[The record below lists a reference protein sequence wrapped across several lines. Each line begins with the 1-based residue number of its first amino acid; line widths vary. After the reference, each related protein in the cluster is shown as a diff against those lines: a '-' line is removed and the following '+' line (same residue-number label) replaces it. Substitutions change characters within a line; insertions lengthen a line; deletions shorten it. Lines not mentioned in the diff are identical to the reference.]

1 VGPAGQAKVNAGCK
15 PRHLYDPNNSFLHAM
30 TYPLLNR
37 LRVIE
42 SSAFIAAPLA
52 GLTLAQYGADVI
64 RVDMIGGGIDY
75 ARMPRM
81 PGGRSLY
88 WSGLNKGKRSIAIDL
103 RSPQGRELV
112 QALAT
117 APGPDAG
124 VLLTNIGTPWLAHPV
139 LAARRADVI
148 SCTIQG
154 NADGSTALDYTV
166 NSASG
171 YPAITG
177 GGSIDKPVNH
187 VLPAWDLACAYQ
199 AAFAIVAAVDR
210 RRRTGEGA
218 QLQLALSDVAFT
230 ALSHLG
236 VLAEA
241 ELLQQDRPS
250 IGNHIYG
257 AFGRD
262 FATSDGQRLM
272 VAAISLGQWKAL
284 VQACDI
290 GAAIGE
296 LQQRSGL
303 DFDDEA
309 QRYEGRDAIAALLEP
324 WFAARP
330 RPEAQRV
337 LEQHKACWGR
347 YSTARELLAA
357 DPRVSLANP
366 VFERIDTPGIGE
378 HLSAGAA
385 VRVGAMERE
394 PTTPAARLGDHTD
407 EVLHEVLGLDSA
419 AIGKLH
425 DAGVVAGPECD
436 PTNSSSPQ

>member
-1 VGPAGQAKVNAGCK
+1 
-15 PRHLYDPNNSFLHAM
+15 M
-30 TYPLLNR
+30 TYPLLPR
-37 LRVIE
+37 LRVVE

-52 GLTLAQYGADVI
+52 GLALAQFGADVI

-88 WSGLNKGKRSIAIDL
+88 WTGLNKGKRSIALDL
-103 RSPQGRELV
+103 RSARGRELV

-154 NADGSTALDYTV
+154 NPDGSTAVDYTV

-171 YPAITG
+171 YPAVTG
-177 GGSIDKPVNH
+177 GGSAQHPVNH
-187 VLPAWDLACAYQ
+187 VLPAWDIACAYQ
-199 AAFAIVAAVDR
+199 AAFAIVSAVDR

-230 ALSHLG
+230 TLSHLG

-241 ELLQQDRPS
+241 ELLEQDRPS

-262 FATSDGQRLM
+262 FAAADGQRIM

-290 GAAIGE
+290 GPAITG
-296 LQQRSGL
+296 LQQRTGL

-309 QRYEGRDAIAALLEP
+309 QRYQGRDAIAALLEP

-330 RPEAQRV
+330 RPDAERV
-337 LEQHKACWGR
+337 LEQHKVCWGR
-347 YSTARELLAA
+347 YSTVRELLAHDA
-357 DPRVSLANP
+357 RVSSANP
-366 VFERIDTPGIGE
+366 VFERVATPGVGE

-385 VRVGAMERE
+385 VRVGTMTRE
-394 PTTPAARLGDHTD
+394 LTAPAARLGDDTD

-419 AIGKLH
+419 AIGRLH
-425 DAGVVAGPECD
+425 DAGVVAGPEKD
-436 PTNSSSPQ
+436 PTH

>member
-1 VGPAGQAKVNAGCK
+1 
-15 PRHLYDPNNSFLHAM
+15 M
-30 TYPLLNR
+30 TYPLLDR

-52 GLTLAQYGADVI
+52 GLALAQFGADVI

-75 ARMPRM
+75 ARLPRM

-88 WSGLNKGKRSIAIDL
+88 WTGLNKGKRSIAVDL
-103 RSPQGRELV
+103 RNPEGRELV

-117 APGPDAG
+117 APGPAAG
-124 VLLTNIGTPWLAHPV
+124 VLLTNIGTPWLAHHV
-139 LAARRADVI
+139 LATRRADVI

-154 NADGSTALDYTV
+154 NADGSTAVDYTV

-171 YPAITG
+171 YPAVTG
-177 GGSIDKPVNH
+177 GGSSRHPVNH
-187 VLPAWDLACAYQ
+187 VLPAWDIACAWQ

-218 QLQLALSDVAFT
+218 QLQLALSDVAFST
-230 ALSHLG
+230 LSHLG

-262 FATSDGQRLM
+262 FACADGERIM
-272 VAAISLGQWKAL
+272 VAAISINQWKAL
-284 VQACDI
+284 VAACDVA
-290 GAAIGE
+290 GAVDD
-296 LQQRSGL
+296 LQRRIGL
-303 DFDDEA
+303 DFNDEA
-309 QRYEGRDAIAALLEP
+309 QRYEGRDAIATMLEP
-324 WFAARP
+324 WFAARA
-330 RPEAQRV
+330 RPDAERA

-347 YSTARELLAA
+347 YSTVRELLASDA
-357 DPRVSLANP
+357 RVSSGNP
-366 VFERIDTPGIGE
+366 VFERVETSGVGE

-385 VRVGAMERE
+385 VRIRGLERE
-394 PTTPAARLGDHTD
+394 ATTPAPRLGDHTE
-407 EVLHEVLGLDSA
+407 EVLHEVLGLDSG
-419 AIGKLH
+419 AIGRLH
-425 DAGVVAGPECD
+425 DAGVVAGPERD
-436 PTNSSSPQ
+436 PTS